1 MTPLAVIA
9 GAGVAGLTAAVAL
22 SQAGWRVRVFDRDP
36 VLEPLG
42 AGLGLTPNALRALD
56 VLGLGDA
63 VRDRG
68 AVQETGGIRRQDGR
82 WLARS
87 DLAFIRARFGD
98 PVLGLH
104 RRDLITLLANALPEG
119 TLRTGVT
126 VTSATPGDHD
136 RLSLVRTT
144 LGELTAHLVVAADGI
159 GSKLRGALFPEHPGP
174 VYAGYTSWRMVVP
187 MPDYP
192 VAATET
198 WGRGTRF
205 GVMHLPDGLLHL
217 SANSVAPPRQRA
229 RDERAE
235 VLARFGNWHPPIPD
249 LLAAVKPGEVLHH
262 DVAELVRPLPTF
274 HSGRIVLVGDAA
286 HAMTPNIGPA
296 CLAMEDAVTL
306 GLLLPAARESELAAA
321 LARYTAMRLP
331 RAVALARR
339 SRRVG
344 LAGQWTWPPAVAAR
358 NLGIR
363 LGGLLPSSV
372 TARALDASVDWWP
385 PARPPAARSAR
396 G

>member
-1 MTPLAVIA
+1 MTPHAVIA
-9 GAGVAGLTAAVAL
+9 GAGVAGLTSAVAL
-22 SQAGWRVRVFDRDP
+22 HQNGWRVSVFDRAP

-63 VRDRG
+63 VRERG
-68 AVQETGGIRRQDGR
+68 AVQETGGIRRPDGR

-98 PVLGLH
+98 PVVGLH
-104 RRDLITLLANALPEG
+104 RRDIITMLAAALPAG
-119 TLRTGVT
+119 SLRTGVT
-126 VTSATPGDHD
+126 VTSATRDGV
-136 RLSLVRTT
+136 VRTSE
-144 LGELTAHLVVAADGI
+144 GELGADLVVAADGI
-159 GSKLRGALFPEHPGP
+159 GSRLRAALFPAHPGP

-187 MPDYP
+187 VPDYL
-192 VAATET
+192 VEATET

-205 GVMHLPDGLLHL
+205 GLMHLPDGLLHL
-217 SANSVAPPRQRA
+217 SANSVAPPRQRE
-229 RDERAE
+229 RDERQA
-235 VLARFGNWHPPIPD
+235 VLRRFGHWHAPIPD
-249 LLAAVKPGEVLHH
+249 LLAAVEPGQVLHH
-262 DVAELVRPLPTF
+262 DVAELATPLPTF

-306 GLLLPAARESELAAA
+306 GLLLPADRVAA
-321 LARYTAMRLP
+321 LDSALAEYTALRLP
-331 RAVALARR
+331 RAVVLARR
-339 SRRVG
+339 ARRVG

-363 LGGLLPSSV
+363 FGGLLPASV
-372 TARALDASVDWWP
+372 TARALDGSVDWWP
-385 PARPPAARSAR
+385 PSRSPAAPSAR